1 MAVALQQP
9 ESIANIIAVDNAPV
23 DARLES
29 DFARYIQGMK
39 KIDEAGV
46 TRQAEAD
53 KILEQYEKV
62 TYLSTYLHNSLS
74 LSRAP
79 FFFNIFSCS
88 REGWGEG
95 KRTSFF
101 FLQTQTESYP

>member
-1 MAVALQQP
+1 LALALKEP
-9 ESIANIIAVDNAPV
+9 ELVSNLVAVDNAPV

-53 KILEQYEKV
+53 KILEGYEKV
-62 TYLSTYLHNSLS
+62 CTYLHLS
-74 LSRAP
+74 SSGPCPQL
-79 FFFNIFSCS
+79 FVTN
-88 REGWGEG
+88 GV
-95 KRTSFF
+95 T
-101 FLQTQTESYP
+101 